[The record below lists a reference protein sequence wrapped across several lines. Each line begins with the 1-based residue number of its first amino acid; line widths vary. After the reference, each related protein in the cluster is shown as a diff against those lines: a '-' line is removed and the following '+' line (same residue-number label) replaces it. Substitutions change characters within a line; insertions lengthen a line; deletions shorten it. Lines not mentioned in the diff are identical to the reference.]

1 MFRVWNK
8 NPDAEVVS
16 REAAEFILG
25 VQGPRQC
32 TLGNDGEEVVS
43 TLQHKG
49 NWMENYQ
56 ENGCFLPE
64 TLGFGFPE

>member
-25 VQGPRQC
+25 AQGPR
-32 TLGNDGEEVVS
+32 
-43 TLQHKG
+43 
-49 NWMENYQ
+49 
-56 ENGCFLPE
+56 
-64 TLGFGFPE
+64 